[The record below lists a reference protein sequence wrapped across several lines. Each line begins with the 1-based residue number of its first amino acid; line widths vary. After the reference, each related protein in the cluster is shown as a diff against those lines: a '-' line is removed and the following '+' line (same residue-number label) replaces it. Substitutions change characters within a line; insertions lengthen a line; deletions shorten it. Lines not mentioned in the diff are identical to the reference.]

1 MIETLRKS
9 EPVVLVDCGGL
20 FDATSR
26 DKAEVLLTAMEMM
39 GYDALNLGGPEFFY
53 GADFLAHARAHVSFP
68 YIASNLSPGGT
79 RVAGARQY
87 VIKEAGGLKI
97 AILGVVPPE
106 EIDLVP
112 GRARMGG
119 LEALPPEP
127 ALKNLLAE
135 VRAKADL
142 VILLSRYDVEKTS
155 ALVQSLTGI
164 DVAVS
169 AGSDDVFYAKPLE
182 HTVLLQT
189 GSQGRTLGL
198 LKIAR
203 DGKGVRVV
211 DRGHIRLDRTVPDHA
226 GVARLVDGFKT
237 TQQRRAAEAAE
248 RRDRELREGLR
259 LSPQEFMEQYQKQQT
274 ETKKGE
280 AR

>member
-1 MIETLRKS
+1 M
-9 EPVVLVDCGGL
+9 VLVDCGGL

-26 DKAEVLLTAMEMM
+26 DKAEVLLTAMEAM

-53 GADFLAHARAHVSFP
+53 GADFLAHARSHVSFP
-68 YIASNLSPGGT
+68 YIASNLSPGGN
-79 RVAGARQY
+79 RLAGARQY
-87 VIKEAGGLKI
+87 VIKQAGGLRV

-106 EIDLVP
+106 EVDLIP
-112 GRARMGG
+112 GRERMGG
-119 LEALPPEP
+119 LAALPPEP
-127 ALKNLLAE
+127 ALSKLLTE
-135 VRAKADL
+135 VRPQADL
-142 VILLSRYDVEKTS
+142 VVLLSRYDVEKTS

-198 LKIAR
+198 LRIAR
-203 DGKGVRVV
+203 DGTGIRVV

-226 GVARLVDGFKT
+226 GVARLVDGFKNA
-237 TQQRRAAEAAE
+237 QQLRAAEAAAQ
-248 RRDRELREGLR
+248 RDRDLRQGLR
-259 LSPQEFMEQYQKQQT
+259 LSPQEFMEQYQKQQA